1 MFPHLG
7 IGPRA
12 ATTQPAAWQV
22 FPRRR
27 AYCRLRRLSAATRMH
42 GLLVPWRRELTIHL
56 TAISENPTVI
66 HSLQALLPLPHP
78 GNYLT

>member
-22 FPRRR
+22 SPRRR

-56 TAISENPTVI
+56 TPLCRDNGSSLNP
-66 HSLQALLPLPHP
+66 PHP
-78 GNYLT
+78 GNSLT